1 MMKLESLLLNN
12 NTGFI
17 LGLTGSIAMG
27 KTTVSNMFRDL
38 GVQVWCADNEV
49 NELYK
54 KNGAATKVFSKEFPS
69 VITKTGV
76 DKKKLR
82 NLIHKDNSILKKV
95 ERIVHP
101 LLEHSKVDFV
111 KSNKDLPLIIFDI
124 PLLFEKQQERK
135 FDAVL
140 VVTASELTQK
150 KRVLSRKNMKEQD
163 FQLIKRNQMKEQ
175 EKIKRADFLINTD
188 KSLLETKQDVLEI
201 YQKIKGFP
209 V

>member
-1 MMKLESLLLNN
+1 MKLESLLLNN

-82 NLIHKDNSILKKV
+82 NLIHKDNAILKKV

-111 KSNKDLPLIIFDI
+111 KSNK
-124 PLLFEKQQERK
+124 
-135 FDAVL
+135 
-140 VVTASELTQK
+140 
-150 KRVLSRKNMKEQD
+150 VLSRSNNRYLY
-163 FQLIKRNQMKEQ
+163 FFIKRNFF
-175 EKIKRADFLINTD
+175 RD
-188 KSLLETKQDVLEI
+188 KYTCVSSCFDDLSDNCRT
-201 YQKIKGFP
+201 YM
-209 V
+209 

>member
-69 VITKTGV
+69 VVTKTGV

-82 NLIHKDNSILKKV
+82 NLIHKDNAILKKV

-101 LLEHSKVDFV
+101 LLEHSKVDFI

-163 FQLIKRNQMKEQ
+163 FQLIKRHQMKER

>member
-1 MMKLESLLLNN
+1 
-12 NTGFI
+12 
-17 LGLTGSIAMG
+17 MG

-82 NLIHKDNSILKKV
+82 NLIHKDNAILKKV

-101 LLEHSKVDFV
+101 LLEHSKVDFI

-188 KSLLETKQDVLEI
+188 KSLLETKQDVIEI

-209 V
+209 VQNERNYFRH

>member
-1 MMKLESLLLNN
+1 
-12 NTGFI
+12 
-17 LGLTGSIAMG
+17 MG

-54 KNGAATKVFSKEFPS
+54 INGAATKIFSNEFPS
-69 VITKTGV
+69 VVTKAGV

-82 NLIHKDNSILKKV
+82 NLIHKDNAILKKV

-101 LLEHSKVDFV
+101 LLEHSKGDFIR
-111 KSNKDLPLIIFDI
+111 STRDLPLIVFDI
-124 PLLFEKQQERK
+124 PLLFEKQQERN

-150 KRVLSRKNMKEQD
+150 NRVLRRENIKEKD
-163 FQLIKRNQMKEQ
+163 FHLIKRNQMDEQ
-175 EKIKRADFLINTD
+175 EKLKRADFVINTD

-201 YQKIKGFP
+201 YQKIKGLLI
-209 V
+209 

>member
-1 MMKLESLLLNN
+1 MNK

-27 KTTVSNMFRDL
+27 QTTVSNMFRDL

-54 KNGAATKVFSKEFPS
+54 TKGAATKVFSKEFPS
-69 VITKTGV
+69 VVTKTGV

-82 NLIHKDNSILKKV
+82 NLIHNDNAILKKV

-101 LLEHSKVDFV
+101 LLEHSKVDFIR
-111 KSNKDLPLIIFDI
+111 SNKDSPLIIFDI
-124 PLLFEKQQERK
+124 PLLFEKEQERK

-150 KRVLSRKNMKEQD
+150 KRVLSRSNIKEKD
-163 FQLIKRNQMKEQ
+163 FQLIKRNQMNEQ

-188 KSLLETKQDVLEI
+188 KTLQETKQDVLEI
-201 YQKIKGFP
+201 YQKIKGSLI
-209 V
+209 

>member
-1 MMKLESLLLNN
+1 
-12 NTGFI
+12 
-17 LGLTGSIAMG
+17 MG

-54 KNGAATKVFSKEFPS
+54 INGAATKILSNEFPN
-69 VITKTGV
+69 VVTKSGV

-82 NLIHKDNSILKKV
+82 NLIHKDNAILKKL

-101 LLEHSKVDFV
+101 LLEYSKVDFIR
-111 KSNKDLPLIIFDI
+111 SNKDSPLIIFDI
-124 PLLFEKQQERK
+124 PLLFEKEQERK

-150 KRVLSRKNMKEQD
+150 KRVLSRSNIKEKD
-163 FQLIKRNQMKEQ
+163 FQLIKRNQMNEQ

-188 KSLLETKQDVLEI
+188 KSLQETKQDVLEI
-201 YQKIKGFP
+201 HQKIKGSLI
-209 V
+209 

>member
-1 MMKLESLLLNN
+1 MMKLESLLLNK

-82 NLIHKDNSILKKV
+82 NLIHKDNAILKKV

>member
-1 MMKLESLLLNN
+1 
-12 NTGFI
+12 
-17 LGLTGSIAMG
+17 MG

-54 KNGAATKVFSKEFPS
+54 INGAATKILSNEFPN
-69 VITKTGV
+69 VVTKSGV

-82 NLIHKDNSILKKV
+82 NLIHKDNAILKKV

-101 LLEHSKVDFV
+101 LLEHSKVDFI
-111 KSNKDLPLIIFDI
+111 KSNKDFPLIIFDI

-175 EKIKRADFLINTD
+175 EKIKRADID
-188 KSLLETKQDVLEI
+188 SLNKGELMKTKQDVLEI

>member
-1 MMKLESLLLNN
+1 
-12 NTGFI
+12 
-17 LGLTGSIAMG
+17 MG

-54 KNGAATKVFSKEFPS
+54 INGAATKILSSEFPN
-69 VITKTGV
+69 VITKSGV

-82 NLIHKDNSILKKV
+82 TLIHKDNAILKKV

-101 LLEHSKVDFV
+101 LLEHSKVDFIR
-111 KSNKDLPLIIFDI
+111 SNKDLPLIIFDI
-124 PLLFEKQQERK
+124 PLLFEKEQERN

-150 KRVLSRKNMKEQD
+150 KRVLSRRNIKEKD
-163 FQLIKRNQMKEQ
+163 FQLIKRNQMNEQ

-188 KSLLETKQDVLEI
+188 KSLPETRQDVLGI
-201 YQKIKGFP
+201 YEKIKGSLK
-209 V
+209 

>member
-82 NLIHKDNSILKKV
+82 NLIHKDNAILKKV

>member
-1 MMKLESLLLNN
+1 
-12 NTGFI
+12 
-17 LGLTGSIAMG
+17 MG

-49 NELYK
+49 NKLYK
-54 KNGAATKVFSKEFPS
+54 TNGAATTVFSKEFPS
-69 VITKTGV
+69 VVTKTGV

-82 NLIHKDNSILKKV
+82 NLIHKDNAILKKV
-95 ERIVHP
+95 EQIVHP

-111 KSNKDLPLIIFDI
+111 KFNKDLPLIIFDI
-124 PLLFEKQQERK
+124 PLLFEKRQEGN

-163 FQLIKRNQMKEQ
+163 FQLIKRHQMNEQ

-201 YQKIKGFP
+201 YQKIKGSLI
-209 V
+209 